1 VAITIV
7 ADFFNLINIPMFD
20 TMSVILIVAFLVWEI
35 PRSVKLISEEYTKG
49 LYPEDGR
56 VVDFVLFFMGI
67 LSMVFFML
75 DNNSER
81 IVTFLK
87 TPGITM
93 FFIIL
98 MLAIPLIVVLGYFK
112 RLFGRMEGHNS
123 VAVFL
128 THAFLDLMHT
138 LFHIA
143 LVVLFVPAVAFLLF
157 GPK

>member
-1 VAITIV
+1 MAYNII
-7 ADFFNLINIPMFD
+7 ADFFNIINIPMFD
-20 TMSVILIVAFLVWEI
+20 SMTILLIVSFIIWEI
-35 PRSVKLISEEYTKG
+35 PRSIKIIDEEYTKG
-49 LYPEDGR
+49 LYPDNGR
-56 VVDFVLFFMGI
+56 VIDIGLFVIGLGAI
-67 LSMVFFML
+67 VFFML

-87 TPGITM
+87 TPGITA
-93 FFIIL
+93 FFLVL
-98 MLAIPLIVVLGYFK
+98 MLAIPLIIAIGYFK
-112 RLFGRMEGHNS
+112 RLFATFDAHNS

-143 LVVLFVPAVAFLLF
+143 LVVLALPVAGFLIA